1 VIALMVR
8 IGPNFWLFT
17 AVITPAFVLFTSV
30 ISDVAT
36 SAEQRVVDTLVG
48 AALVLL
54 ASAITVL
61 WARQQQAH
69 GAALPAGGGHHR
81 QPATP

>member
-1 VIALMVR
+1 M
-8 IGPNFWLFT
+8 N
-17 AVITPAFVLFTSV
+17 
-30 ISDVAT
+30 SDVAT
-36 SAEQRVVDTLVG
+36 SAEQRVLDTLIG

-61 WARQQQAH
+61 WARQQQSH
-69 GAALPAGGGHHR
+69 GAQIPAGGGHHR